1 MCQNFLEYQTYTF
14 SVMSCLAVLFLA
26 LMIWFNALNTLA
38 LTLNPLNGKH
48 LRTIW
53 PRWSGNPKGLS
64 GPLKGGVVLEY
75 LAARFNFTYEMV
87 RVAENRLEPPEK
99 GKGLFSY
106 LWDEQCDLL
115 LQDVQPT
122 FRRLQVVDMTLPW
135 NYDYFSF
142 LIPVHDEAAN
152 IDAVIK
158 PFQWPVWIGL
168 GISSVIVIVILF
180 LIQRHLD
187 DRDGLERDSTSNNGK
202 NADSTRGHG
211 QPGSQYLYVLGNL
224 LSQSGPCTSR
234 RLSFRLVAGVWTLA
248 AFIFVQGYN
257 STLFTYVVAPV
268 NQPLINSVYDIAESS
283 DIVLLVKKAGTI
295 DTLISNSNATG
306 LYSKLRDRVNSFP
319 HSRCT
324 LVADCIRLVNPGSRK
339 VFIDANI
346 YHLDAII
353 EDFQSTKKC
362 NLQLAR
368 DGFISIITT
377 FALPKGSPFTKTI
390 SQGLLELHQTGLIDY
405 WDIWFRPMPGQ
416 CIENIK
422 SGYSMPKN
430 KHPPL
435 SLKNL
440 TGAFL
445 VLLIGLCLSFLAFL
459 GEKVFFMTE
468 RRHQHRSRRLQ
479 KITAHVTESSRKTA
493 QE

>member
-1 MCQNFLEYQTYTF
+1 
-14 SVMSCLAVLFLA
+14 MSCSALPFMVLT
-26 LMIWFNALNTLA
+26 IWFNALNTLA
-38 LTLNPLNGKH
+38 LTVNPLNGKH

-75 LAARFNFTYEMV
+75 LATRFNFTYEMV

-106 LWDEQCDLL
+106 LWDAQCDLL
-115 LQDVQPT
+115 LQDVVPT
-122 FRRLQVVDMTLPW
+122 FRRLQIVDMTLPW

-168 GISSVIVIVILF
+168 AISSVIVIVILF
-180 LIQRHLD
+180 LIQRYLD
-187 DRDGLERDSTSNNGK
+187 NRVGLERDSTSNEGE
-202 NADSTRGHG
+202 NANSTRVHG

-268 NQPLINSVYDIAESS
+268 KLPLINSVYDIAESS

-295 DTLISNSNATG
+295 DTLISESPNTSIF
-306 LYSKLRDRVNSFP
+306 SKLRARVNSFP
-319 HSRCT
+319 DSRCT

-346 YHLDAII
+346 YHLDAIR
-353 EDFQSTKKC
+353 EDFQRTKKC

-377 FALPKGSPFTKTI
+377 FALPKGSPYTKTI
-390 SQGLLELHQTGLIDY
+390 SQGLLELHQTGLINY

-416 CIENIK
+416 CMENIK
-422 SGYSMPKN
+422 SGYSKPKN

-445 VLLIGLCLSFLAFL
+445 VLLVGLCLSLLAFL
-459 GEKVFFMTE
+459 GERVFFMTE
-468 RRHQHRSRRLQ
+468 HRRHRSSELQ
-479 KITAHVTESSRKTA
+479 KTGISDVTE
-493 QE
+493 

>member
-1 MCQNFLEYQTYTF
+1 MPS
-14 SVMSCLAVLFLA
+14 SVLPFVVLTVC
-26 LMIWFNALNTLA
+26 FNAIF
-38 LTLNPLNGKH
+38 TLNPLNGKH

-168 GISSVIVIVILF
+168 AISSVIVIFILF

-187 DRDGLERDSTSNNGK
+187 GRDQLERDSTSEGK
-202 NADSTRGHG
+202 SKSANSTRGHG

-268 NQPLINSVYDIAESS
+268 NLPLINSVYDIAESS
-283 DIVLLVKKAGTI
+283 DIILL
-295 DTLISNSNATG
+295 
-306 LYSKLRDRVNSFP
+306 
-319 HSRCT
+319 
-324 LVADCIRLVNPGSRK
+324 
-339 VFIDANI
+339 ANI
-346 YHLDAII
+346 YHLDAIR
-353 EDFQSTKKC
+353 EDFQRTKKC

-368 DGFISIITT
+368 DGFISILTT
-377 FALPKGSPFTKTI
+377 FALPKGSPYTKTI
-390 SQGLLELHQTGLIDY
+390 SQG
-405 WDIWFRPMPGQ
+405 
-416 CIENIK
+416 
-422 SGYSMPKN
+422 
-430 KHPPL
+430 
-435 SLKNL
+435 
-440 TGAFL
+440 
-445 VLLIGLCLSFLAFL
+445 
-459 GEKVFFMTE
+459 
-468 RRHQHRSRRLQ
+468 
-479 KITAHVTESSRKTA
+479 
-493 QE
+493 

>member
-1 MCQNFLEYQTYTF
+1 
-14 SVMSCLAVLFLA
+14 
-26 LMIWFNALNTLA
+26 
-38 LTLNPLNGKH
+38 
-48 LRTIW
+48 
-53 PRWSGNPKGLS
+53 
-64 GPLKGGVVLEY
+64 
-75 LAARFNFTYEMV
+75 
-87 RVAENRLEPPEK
+87 
-99 GKGLFSY
+99 
-106 LWDEQCDLL
+106 
-115 LQDVQPT
+115 
-122 FRRLQVVDMTLPW
+122 MTLPW

-295 DTLISNSNATG
+295 DTLISERSNTTLIIDDLYFLVNCYHSTFKQNSNATG

-390 SQGLLELHQTGLIDY
+390 SQGLLELHQTMDWDIWSLELHQTIY

-459 GEKVFFMTE
+459 GEKVAIFYN
-468 RRHQHRSRRLQ
+468 
-479 KITAHVTESSRKTA
+479 
-493 QE
+493 